1 MKFVVIITFVFFGRT
16 PLLAQNGHFNLD
28 ELLKNHKPDE
38 IRQRV
43 QSEIRKNKGTPLGL
57 YLEAFLETDAAKAV
71 ETYQQILRKFP
82 DSREAEA
89 AALKTAQYYFSRG
102 LYVSARKHFLEL
114 IERYP
119 KSEYVDDSMYSAAA
133 CLYAAGKYRSCYV
146 ELNNFLTKNPNSPL
160 RPLALDDLK
169 ELRDKTGDTRGM
181 ERVASKSDGKYAL
194 QIGAFSKRANAE
206 KLMSYCETLGLPVE
220 IRERKKNN
228 KIMYLVWMGSFESAE
243 DSRTFGDKFKREHG
257 KPFRV
262 VER

>member
-1 MKFVVIITFVFFGRT
+1 MKFVVIITFVFFGHA

-28 ELLKNHKPDE
+28 ELLKNNKPDE

-71 ETYQQILRKFP
+71 EIYQKVLRKFP
-82 DSREAEA
+82 GSREAEA
-89 AALKTAQYYFSRG
+89 ALHKTAQYYFSRG
-102 LYVSARKHFLEL
+102 LYVTARKHFLEL

-119 KSEYVDDSMYSAAA
+119 KSEYVDDSMYSGAA

-146 ELNNFLTKNPNSPL
+146 ELNNFLIKNPNSPL

-169 ELRDKTGDTRGM
+169 ELRGKTGDTRGM
-181 ERVASKSDGKYAL
+181 ERASKSGGKYAL
-194 QIGAFSKRANAE
+194 QIGAFSKRANAD

-220 IRERKKNN
+220 IHERKGKS
-228 KIMYLVWMGSFESAE
+228 KTLYLVWLGSFESAE

-257 KPFRV
+257 KPYRV